1 MSQFLGPLLKYSY
14 LGVFSRL
21 ELSLTRIISQEGVRD
36 LKFSGF
42 KRQKMSLPAPAPPAK
57 IGRTARKGVIMNRR
71 SRLKDWLHNKTRDM
85 DTFTIIMGP
94 IIAVALIALS
104 VVVAW
109 GLYEGAV
116 ALLNRDKGWILLMII
131 LGVVLLVGSMF
142 LMWWASKAPSKAT
155 QVLEAFAKEEAE
167 RKRKEEKSKFF
178 TSHSVYN
185 PYAASSSGSNTP

>member
-42 KRQKMSLPAPAPPAK
+42 KRQKMLLPASPPPAK
-57 IGRTARKGVIMNRR
+57 MGGTRKGVTMNRR
-71 SRLKDWLHNKTRDM
+71 SRLKDWLHKKTRDM

-167 RKRKEEKSKFF
+167 RKKKEDKKQFF
-178 TSHSVYN
+178 SSHSVYK
-185 PYAASSSGSNTP
+185 PYAASSTGSNTP